1 MLTVQIALNL
11 IPVEKNSSL
20 IKQVNLL
27 ARKIYLPYYSKCI
40 NPLYALQIYGKYQTS
55 RAIKK
60 AILSGEEYYIVNYEG
75 KNVGYFAIKINEDE
89 NSLFISK
96 LYLDSSVRGKGFG
109 RYIFNHILTL
119 AKEHNF
125 STLTLNVCQKNPTL
139 KIYEKFGFKVLKSL
153 YIDEGNGIASEDY
166 LMQLEI

>member
-1 MLTVQIALNL
+1 MLTVQVALNL
-11 IPVEKNSSL
+11 IPVEKNSNL

-40 NPLYALQIYGKYQTS
+40 NPLYALHTYGRHQTS

-75 KNVGYFAIKINEDE
+75 NNVGYFAIKVTENE

-109 RYIFNHILTL
+109 RYTFNYVLTI
-119 AKEHNF
+119 AKELNL
-125 STLTLNVCQKNPTL
+125 SKIILNVSQKNPTV
-139 KIYEKFGFKVLKSL
+139 KIYEKFGFKILKPI
-153 YIDEGNGIASEDY
+153 YIDEGNGITSEDY
-166 LMQLEI
+166 LMELEI